1 MLLIETGI
9 ARTAV
14 VGEREKGSAPSRRAE
29 KGLGL
34 GLQLIAAATVDDDG
48 EGAMLGEDNLQ
59 AADEG
64 VEGF

>member
-14 VGEREKGSAPSRRAE
+14 VGERERKRRFASSGE
-29 KGLGL
+29 GLGL
-34 GLQLIAAATVDDDG
+34 GLQLVAAAAVDDDG

>member
-1 MLLIETGI
+1 MLLVETGI

-14 VGEREKGSAPSRRAE
+14 VGERERKRRFASSGE
-29 KGLGL
+29 GLGL
-34 GLQLIAAATVDDDG
+34 GFQLIAAAAVDDDG